1 MPARRYCKEDEPL
14 TTKNLWDPKDD
25 RLMPFQLVIVKG
37 RSEAKLHRLGPGVTV
52 AGRQEGCQLQVK
64 ASLVSRK
71 HCEFFEQKG
80 HLLVKDLN
88 SSNGTY
94 VNGDKVD
101 GQRVLEHG
109 DEVSIGGV
117 KFRVENLDESRVS
130 KATKPADTA
139 AVAAISPDD
148 SDESIAIDDDAT
160 VMAVAAKEA
169 AVEVAAEEEPVAAR
183 EPGKPELGEDAVA
196 DFLLDLDI
204 DEDDKA

>member
-1 MPARRYCKEDEPL
+1 
-14 TTKNLWDPKDD
+14 
-25 RLMPFQLVIVKG
+25 MPFQLVIVRG

-52 AGRQEGCQLQVK
+52 AGRQEGCQLQVM

-88 SSNGTY
+88 SSNGTF
-94 VNGDKVD
+94 VNGEKVE
-101 GQRVLEHG
+101 GQRVLQHG

-117 KFRVENLDESRVS
+117 RFKVENLDASGVA
-130 KATKPADTA
+130 KPAKPADTA
-139 AVAAISPDD
+139 TAAAITPEE
-148 SDESIAIDDDAT
+148 SDIALAVEDDAT
-160 VMAVAAKEA
+160 VMAQVAKKP
-169 AVEVAAEEEPVAAR
+169 EPVAVPGKAVAD
-183 EPGKPELGEDAVA
+183 EQEEELTPSSGKPEMGEDAVA

>member
-1 MPARRYCKEDEPL
+1 
-14 TTKNLWDPKDD
+14 
-25 RLMPFQLVIVKG
+25 MPFQLVIVRG
-37 RSEAKLHRLGPGVTV
+37 RSEAKLHRLGPGVSV
-52 AGRQEGCQLQVK
+52 AGRQEGCQLQVM

-94 VNGDKVD
+94 VNGEKVE
-101 GQRVLEHG
+101 GQRVLQHG

-117 KFRVENLDESRVS
+117 RFKVENLDASGIA
-130 KATKPADTA
+130 KPAKPADTA
-139 AVAAISPDD
+139 TAAAITPED
-148 SDESIAIDDDAT
+148 SDIALSVEDDDAT
-160 VMAVAAKEA
+160 VMAPAAKKPEPA
-169 AVEVAAEEEPVAAR
+169 TVPGKGVDDEQEEEPAAT
-183 EPGKPELGEDAVA
+183 PGKPEMGEDAVA